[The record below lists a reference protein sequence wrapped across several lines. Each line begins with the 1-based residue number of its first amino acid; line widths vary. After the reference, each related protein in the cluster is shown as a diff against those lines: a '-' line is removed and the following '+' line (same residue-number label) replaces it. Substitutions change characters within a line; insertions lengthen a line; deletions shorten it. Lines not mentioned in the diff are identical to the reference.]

1 MKPTLGGN
9 GADPELPAVSAAR
22 PAATSAAGVRE
33 RIEEALRLDLVG
45 PGAGP
50 GDRGGDLAE
59 ELLPGRV
66 RPSNWYLT
74 GFLVPDQTPP
84 DDRADPDEDDDSTAE
99 VAEDA
104 GLLEE
109 SADEHRAAKRGF
121 FPSSMG
127 LSFLVPEAA
136 RVRELSQRRVDVPR
150 RRPRGS
156 LRIAGCRPCSVA

>member
-9 GADPELPAVSAAR
+9 GADPEFPAVSAAR

-84 DDRADPDEDDDSTAE
+84 DDRADPDEDADSTAE

-109 SADEHRAAKRGF
+109 SADEHRAANAD
-121 FPSSMG
+121 SS
-127 LSFLVPEAA
+127 
-136 RVRELSQRRVDVPR
+136 
-150 RRPRGS
+150 RPRWASASWSPKPPASGNS
-156 LRIAGCRPCSVA
+156 ASAEWTFLGADPEEACE